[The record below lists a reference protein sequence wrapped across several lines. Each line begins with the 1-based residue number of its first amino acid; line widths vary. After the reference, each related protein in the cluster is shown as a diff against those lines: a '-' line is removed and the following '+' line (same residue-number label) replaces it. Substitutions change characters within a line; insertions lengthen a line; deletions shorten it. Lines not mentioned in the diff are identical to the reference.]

1 LINIGDNKVIRM
13 IWKIKR
19 DEGMIEGERFRG
31 QRGLFKRL
39 VVLPIL
45 TICG

>member
-31 QRGLFKRL
+31 HFKRL